1 MSTSSEAET
10 QLEARNAGTVAR
22 LIVAADA
29 FLWMGFVFA
38 YFYLRTL
45 NSNGDFN
52 PPGQNPSGTMGTISL
67 VVGVLA
73 VAAIAVAVN
82 RTKAGGGAAFRGTA
96 AICLALVVAL
106 LVLQGIQLFDPGFA
120 PANGGGFGSIFIG
133 FTAFYFLHLIG
144 ALYWLETLVVQRGGP
159 TAAQA
164 GSFALVWYFLVAVFA
179 VFWLLFYVVA

>member
-1 MSTSSEAET
+1 MSTSDAEI

-67 VVGVLA
+67 VVGLLTAGAVALA
-73 VAAIAVAVN
+73 VT
-82 RTKAGGGAAFRGTA
+82 RLKAGGAAGFRAPA
-96 AICLALVVAL
+96 AAALVLLLVF
-106 LVLQGIQLFDPGFA
+106 LVLQGIQLFDPGFS
-120 PANGGGFGSIFIG
+120 PGNGGGFGAVFIG
-133 FTAFYFLHLIG
+133 FTAAYFVHLIG
-144 ALYWLETLVVQRGGP
+144 GAYWLETLVVERGGP
-159 TAAQA
+159 VAARA
-164 GSFALVWYFLVAVFA
+164 SSFALVWYFLVAVFA

>member
-1 MSTSSEAET
+1 MVTSDAEI
-10 QLEARNAGTVAR
+10 QLEARNANTVGR

-67 VVGVLA
+67 VVGLLV
-73 VAAIAVAVN
+73 VAAIAVAGTRV
-82 RTKAGGGAAFRGTA
+82 KAAGSAAYRGVA
-96 AICLALVVAL
+96 GIGLLLMVVFF
-106 LVLQGIQLFDPGFA
+106 VLQGIQLFDPGFA
-120 PANGGGFGSIFIG
+120 PANGGGFGAVFIG
-133 FTAFYFLHLIG
+133 FTAAYFVHLIG

-164 GSFALVWYFLVAVFA
+164 SSFALVWYFLVAVFA